1 MKKNLK
7 NLILLSMV
15 AGSISLV
22 SCRDVKEDEPAE
34 PMQHEMREG
43 EHMDETSMDQTTM
56 DEDMVL
62 RDEVTAE
69 FENEELGNLYQH
81 YINIKKALVQ
91 TDAAIAQERANEMI
105 AELENSDV
113 DGDLAAAARNIS
125 TSNDVNSQREA
136 FSELT
141 KAMETELEGAIT
153 SGEIYKQY
161 CPMAFE
167 GKGDYWFSNTQEIR
181 NPYYGDK
188 MLKCGRVEET
198 LN

>member
-7 NLILLSMV
+7 NLMLLSIV

-43 EHMDETSMDQTTM
+43 EHMEETSMEGTTM

-69 FENEELGNLYQH
+69 FENEDIGNLYQH

-91 TDAAIAQERANEMI
+91 TDAAMAQESANEML
-105 AELENSDV
+105 AELEQTETS
-113 DGDLAAAARNIS
+113 GGIAAAARNIS

-141 KAMETELEGAIT
+141 KAMESELEGAIT

-167 GKGDYWFSNTQEIR
+167 GKGDYWFSNSQEIR
-181 NPYYGDK
+181 NPYFGDK
-188 MLKCGRVEET
+188 MLKCGRVEAT
-198 LN
+198 IN

>member
-1 MKKNLK
+1 M
-7 NLILLSMV
+7 
-15 AGSISLV
+15 V
-22 SCRDVKEDEPAE
+22 SCRETKEDEAAP

-43 EHMDETSMDQTTM
+43 EEMDHSAMDE
-56 DEDMVL
+56 EAIL

-69 FENEELGNLYQH
+69 FKNKDMAMVYQH

-91 TDAAIAQERANEMI
+91 TDAEMAQDNAKQLV
-105 AELENSDV
+105 ADLENTETNA
-113 DGDLAAAARNIS
+113 GIANAARNIS
-125 TSNDVNSQREA
+125 TSNDVNAQRTS

-141 KAMETELEGAIT
+141 KALESELDGALS

-167 GKGDYWFSNTQEIR
+167 GKGDYWFSNSEEIR

-198 LN
+198 IN

>member
-7 NLILLSMV
+7 NLMMLTLVAGTLSMT
-15 AGSISLV
+15 
-22 SCRDVKEDEPAE
+22 SCRETKEDEAAE

-43 EHMDETSMDQTTM
+43 ERMDEGETGTTM
-56 DEDMVL
+56 DEDYIL
-62 RDEVTAE
+62 NDEVTAD
-69 FENEELGNLYQH
+69 FRNDDIASVYQH

-91 TDAAIAQERANEMI
+91 TDAAIAQERAGEMVAGLEGKEVNE
-105 AELENSDV
+105 ELNQ
-113 DGDLAAAARNIS
+113 AARDIAATN
-125 TSNDVNSQREA
+125 NVNEQREA

-141 KAMETELEGAIT
+141 AAIEDELEGALA

-188 MLKCGRVEET
+188 MLKCGRVEAT
-198 LN
+198 IN

>member
-1 MKKNLK
+1 
-7 NLILLSMV
+7 
-15 AGSISLV
+15 
-22 SCRDVKEDEPAE
+22 
-34 PMQHEMREG
+34 REG
-43 EHMDETSMDQTTM
+43 EEMDHSAMDE
-56 DEDMVL
+56 EAIL

-69 FENEELGNLYQH
+69 FKNKDMAMVYQH

-91 TDAAIAQERANEMI
+91 TDAEMAQDNAKQLV
-105 AELENSDV
+105 ADLENTETNA
-113 DGDLAAAARNIS
+113 GIANAARNIS
-125 TSNDVNSQREA
+125 TSNDVNAQRTS

-141 KAMETELEGAIT
+141 KALESELDGALS

-167 GKGDYWFSNTQEIR
+167 GKGDYWFSNSEEIR

-198 LN
+198 IN